1 MILAAVAALTLASC
15 AKIETVPTNTVAEN
29 APIGF
34 TNYTPRSLTK
44 ADANYYVS
52 GTTLVSNKQFAVYAW
67 STAYGSFLGVNPG
80 TPNFMNP
87 AAVTWA
93 GDDADGDA
101 NTYSPT
107 RYWPSGDEP
116 ENLSFTAYYPYGSGT
131 GITAPTFAASGDGG
145 VGSYAFTAQSTPAA
159 MVDFC
164 VADVINDQTY
174 GHTNKTASGY
184 SGTVNMPFKHM
195 LTKVQFKFKAASDVE
210 NTTVIE
216 LVDAKLENVKTTGTL
231 NATYTKNASPA
242 VNALGST
249 AYAWA
254 SVAKES
260 TPKVYDITVS
270 RDAAAPL
277 TALASANPEV
287 GSEVVLTTTA
297 TTVEDADIFLM
308 IPQDMVAKT
317 DASNA
322 QKLVVTWKVK
332 IYDTAANATAIAGTT
347 VGSNGLVSVTQNV
360 KTLYLDECVKSD
372 EPMYD
377 DDNDSATDEVA
388 NPDYTAQA
396 NIDWARNAFVTY
408 TITIGPKPIYFTA
421 TVTAWDAEQN
431 GYFNVQ

>member
-15 AKIETVPTNTVAEN
+15 AKIETIPTNTVAEN

-44 ADANYYVS
+44 ANDTYVAS
-52 GTTLVSNKQFAVYAW
+52 TSLVNGKQFAVYGW
-67 STAYGSFLGVNPG
+67 STAYGSFLDVNPG

-87 AAVTWA
+87 AVVTYN
-93 GDDADGDA
+93 DDTTTGQG
-101 NTYSPT
+101 NGYSPV

-116 ENLSFTAYYPYGSGT
+116 ENLSFTAYYPYGGA
-131 GITAPTFAASGDGG
+131 GITAPTFSTG
-145 VGSYAFTAQSTPAA
+145 VGSYAFTAQGTPAA

-195 LTKVQFKFKAASDVE
+195 LTKVQFKFKAASDVA

-242 VNALGST
+242 VNALGTT

-270 RDAAAPL
+270 NSTL
-277 TALASANPEV
+277 HSANPESSSV
-287 GSEVVLTTTA
+287 VVLSTTE

-308 IPQDMVAKT
+308 IPQNMVASS

-332 IYDTAANATAIAGTT
+332 IYDSAETATANAGTT

-377 DDNDSATDEVA
+377 DDNDPTTDEVA

-408 TITIGPKPIYFTA
+408 TITIGPKPIWFTA
-421 TVTAWDAEQN
+421 TVDEWDAEQN
-431 GYFNVQ
+431 GYFNVN

>member
-1 MILAAVAALTLASC
+1 MKKYMILAAVAALTLASC

-107 RYWPSGDEP
+107 RYWPSGDAP
-116 ENLSFTAYYPYGSGT
+116 ENLSFTAYYPFGGA
-131 GITAPTFAASGDGG
+131 GITAPTFSTG
-145 VGSYAFTAQSTPAA
+145 VGSYAFTAQGTPAA

-242 VNALGST
+242 VNALGTT

-270 RDAAAPL
+270 NSTL
-277 TALASANPEV
+277 HSADPESSSV
-287 GSEVVLTTTA
+287 VVLSTTA

-332 IYDTAANATAIAGTT
+332 VYEDAASATANAGTT

-377 DDNDSATDEVA
+377 DDNNSATDEVA

-408 TITIGPKPIYFTA
+408 TITIGPKPIWFTA
-421 TVTAWDAEQN
+421 TVDEWGTEQF
-431 GYFNVQ
+431 GYFNVN